1 LENISVIIPTYN
13 RLATLVQAIDSVL
26 GQTYGHFEIIVVDDG
41 STDET
46 GRNLR
51 EKYSEAVRYIFQEN
65 SGVSSAR
72 NTGIRAARYELIAFL
87 DSDDVWLPEKLEIQ
101 AGLMADRGIVLSY
114 ANFIDTRQ
122 GKPEDYFLK
131 KGITFSHDPEYIDD
145 PLDNFLRK
153 GGCGITTPGVLT
165 RKKYLQRV
173 GFFDERLEVYEDV
186 RMWARLALEGKWAVI
201 SRPLSVVNW
210 SKSAVQLQKPGNPA
224 YEGLVNNIRLEI
236 FLETYAHATKASP
249 KTLARLREIIAEELA
264 TKAKY
269 LALEG
274 NFSQARR
281 KFWESA
287 VFKIPKGR
295 LFYTALGSFC
305 PRIIQILSKTPHK
318 GTVKHEK
325 DPDG

>member
-1 LENISVIIPTYN
+1 MENISVIIPTYN
-13 RLATLVQAIDSVL
+13 RLATLVRAIDSVL

-46 GRNLR
+46 GRSLR

-87 DSDDVWLPEKLEIQ
+87 DSDDTWLPEKLEIQ
-101 AGLMADRGIVLSY
+101 AGLMADQGIILSY

-131 KGITFSHDPEYIDD
+131 KGLTFSHDPEYIAD
-145 PLDNFLRK
+145 PLDNLLRK

-165 RKKYLQRV
+165 RKKYLRRA
-173 GFFDERLEVYEDV
+173 GFFDERLEVYEDI
-186 RMWARLALEGKWAVI
+186 RMWARLSLEGKWAVI

-210 SKSAVQLQKPGNPA
+210 SNSAVQLQRPGNQA
-224 YEGLVNNIRLEI
+224 YEELVNNIRLEI

-249 KTLARLREIIAEELA
+249 RTLARLREIIAGELA
-264 TKAKY
+264 TKAEY

-274 NFSQARR
+274 DFSQARR
-281 KFWESA
+281 KFLESTG
-287 VFKIPKGR
+287 FKIPKGR
-295 LFYTALGSFC
+295 LFYTALGLIC
-305 PRIIQILSKTPHK
+305 PRIIRTLSRTSPKK
-318 GTVKHEK
+318 AGQHEK